1 MMTDTAVMDDGSPP
15 SGPLWKPIA
24 VALLIVGVVGGVGD
38 QFTILGPWYDSLS
51 QPAFKPP
58 DWAFP
63 IGWSVIYLFTAT
75 SGVLA
80 WRRAPSTGPKVWM
93 LVVQLISA
101 AINIGWSYLFFVL
114 QRPDWSLI
122 ENVFL
127 WASVLWLVVVTW
139 RCSKLAAWLLAPYMC
154 WVTFA
159 FTLNAA
165 VVWLNAPFPGVV
177 AGT

>member
-1 MMTDTAVMDDGSPP
+1 MTTDTADSDHHRPQP
-15 SGPLWKPIA
+15 GPVWKPIV
-24 VALLIVGVVGGVGD
+24 VALLIIGVVGGAGD
-38 QFTILGPWYDSLS
+38 QFTILGPWYDSLE
-51 QPAFKPP
+51 QPFFKPP

-80 WRRAPSTGPKVWM
+80 WQRPRHASAKRWLLAVH
-93 LVVQLISA
+93 LISA

-127 WASVLWLVVVTW
+127 WASVLWLVVITA
-139 RCSKLAAWLLAPYMC
+139 RCNRLAAWLLAPYMA

-165 VVWLNAPFPGVV
+165 VVWLNAPFPGV
-177 AGT
+177 AMGG